1 MEQCYDTVTAKSDV
15 NREPSDE
22 SKEREQELAEQ
33 SLDTR
38 QEHVILPFRRKLS
51 YGVGGL
57 GDSVLANGI
66 IQAGTLYTLALKMNM
81 TTIGTLMVIPRLWDS
96 VTDPF
101 MGNLSDN
108 TRTRW
113 GRRRPYVLFGGLVT
127 ALMFLL
133 TVSPPAFLQEKG
145 LLAYFF
151 VFCMLYFT
159 AYTVFSV
166 AFSGL
171 GLEMST
177 EYHERTR
184 VMGYRAFFTAIGGMV
199 AGAAMWITFRPA
211 WSPRIGMSI
220 MGLAFGGLAVASF
233 IMAASGTREI
243 GEIQKQEKVGIF
255 RALKYTMTNKQF
267 LILVSA
273 LALYVLGLYVTIPLY
288 QVLNSYYVCG
298 GDMEAASKIEL
309 YKNTIYSV
317 LMLGAIAPITWVGT
331 RLGKQ
336 KTLSLC
342 LFFGIVGTGSVWF
355 LFTPELP
362 YLQLLNP
369 IILAFSLPAVQVFPM
384 SIMADICDL
393 DELKTGL
400 RREGMYG
407 ASFGFVI
414 KLVLSFVLYLSGR
427 ALDFAGIDQNL
438 DIQAPEALFRLRL
451 MAVIVPI
458 TLLAASGVLLFKL
471 NVPEA
476 KVREVRRILEDRRN
490 VQGGEN

>member
-1 MEQCYDTVTAKSDV
+1 LS
-15 NREPSDE
+15 RERLDS
-22 SKEREQELAEQ
+22 RE
-33 SLDTR
+33 D
-38 QEHVILPFRRKLS
+38 HVFLPFGRKLS
-51 YGVGGL
+51 YGVGGF
-57 GDSVLANGI
+57 GDSVVANGI
-66 IQAGTLYTLALKMNM
+66 IHAGTLYTLALKMNM
-81 TTIGTLMVIPRLWDS
+81 TTIGTLMIIPRAWDA

-113 GRRRPYVLFGGLVT
+113 GRRRPYVLFGGLAT
-127 ALMFLL
+127 AFMFFL

-151 VFCMLYFT
+151 TFCMLYFT

-166 AFSGL
+166 AYGAL

-184 VMGYRAFFTAIGGMV
+184 VMGFRAFFVAIGGMV
-199 AGAAMWITFRPA
+199 AGAAMWITFRPV
-211 WSPRIGMSI
+211 WSPRVGMSI
-220 MGLAFGGLAVASF
+220 MGLAFGGVASASF
-233 IMAASGTREI
+233 ILAAFGTREV
-243 GEIQKQEKVGIF
+243 GEVQKQEKVGTF
-255 RALKYTMTNKQF
+255 QALKYTMTNKQF
-267 LILVSA
+267 LLLVSA
-273 LALYVLGLYVTIPLY
+273 LALYVLGLYVTIPLH
-288 QVLNSYYVCG
+288 QVLNSYYVFG
-298 GDMEAASKIEL
+298 GDMEAASKVEL

-342 LFFGIVGTGSVWF
+342 LLLGIAGTGSVWF
-355 LFTPELP
+355 LFTPDFP
-362 YLQLLNP
+362 YLQLLTP

-427 ALDFAGIDQNL
+427 ALDFAGIDQHL
-438 DIQAPEALFRLRL
+438 DIQAPDALFRLRL
-451 MAVIVPI
+451 MAVIVPV

-476 KVREVRRILEDRRN
+476 KVREVRAILENRRN
-490 VQGGEN
+490 KRGEEN